1 MIKTSTQNSWT
12 VDLDKYEPVL
22 LDPMKAVTLRAGF
35 SLSEETE
42 DSGKRLRQLVD
53 FIHQARFYAET
64 ANLVVT
70 PRLSVNVSQN
80 VVEQIIYLAY
90 WKNYRLEFHMSRAED
105 HVAIWAHF
113 LNKPELNCVLDQFE
127 DGEDNQNALQEWLD
141 FLCNIIS
148 DHADIWQIYL
158 VVQDSIYD
166 QLTAP
171 TSRRVLIEVESA
183 GGQVVESDF
192 PTLPVRIC

>member
-1 MIKTSTQNSWT
+1 MNKTSTHHLWT

-22 LDPMKAVTLRAGF
+22 LDSMKAVKLRAGF
-35 SLSEETE
+35 SLSEEKE
-42 DSGKRLRQLVD
+42 DSGKRLRQLVE

-70 PRLSVNVSQN
+70 PHLSITVSQS

-90 WKNYRLEFHMSRAED
+90 WKNYRLEFQIGKAGD
-105 HVAIWAHF
+105 HVAIWARF
-113 LNKPELNCVLDQFE
+113 LNKPELNCTLDHFK

-166 QLTAP
+166 QLTIP
-171 TSRRVLIEVESA
+171 TSTRVFIEVEST
-183 GGQVVESDF
+183 GGQVVERDF
-192 PTLPVRIC
+192 PALPVPIC

>member
-1 MIKTSTQNSWT
+1 MIKTSTQNLWT

-22 LDPMKAVTLRAGF
+22 LDSMKAVKLRAGF
-35 SLSEETE
+35 SLSEEKE
-42 DSGKRLRQLVD
+42 DSGKRLRQLVE

-70 PRLSVNVSQN
+70 PHHSITVSQS

-90 WKNYRLEFHMSRAED
+90 WKNYRLEFQIGKAGD
-105 HVAIWAHF
+105 HVAIWARF
-113 LNKPELNCVLDQFE
+113 LNKPELNCMLDHFKV
-127 DGEDNQNALQEWLD
+127 GEDNQNALQEWLD

-148 DHADIWQIYL
+148 DHADIWQIYF

-166 QLTAP
+166 QLTVP
-171 TSRRVLIEVESA
+171 TSTRVFIEVEST
-183 GGQVVESDF
+183 GGQVVERDF
-192 PTLPVRIC
+192 PALPVPIC

>member
-1 MIKTSTQNSWT
+1 MTKTYTHNLWT
-12 VDLDKYEPVL
+12 VDLDKYEPIL
-22 LDPMKAVTLRAGF
+22 LDPQKAVIFRAGF

-42 DSGKRLRQLVD
+42 DSGKRLRRLVD
-53 FIHQARFYAET
+53 FIHRARFYAES

-70 PRLSVNVSQN
+70 PQLSINVSQN

-90 WKNYRLEFHMSRAED
+90 WKNYRLEFRIGKAGD
-105 HVAIWAHF
+105 HVTIWARF
-113 LNKPELNCVLDQFE
+113 LNKPELNCMLDQFE
-127 DGEDNQNALQEWLD
+127 DGKDNQNALQEWLD

-166 QLTAP
+166 QLTVP
-171 TSRRVLIEVESA
+171 TSTRVFIEVEST
-183 GGQVVESDF
+183 GGQVVESGF
-192 PTLPVRIC
+192 PALPVPIC

>member
-1 MIKTSTQNSWT
+1 MIKTSTQNLWA

-22 LDPMKAVTLRAGF
+22 LDSMKAVKLRVCF
-35 SLSEETE
+35 SLSEEKE
-42 DSGKRLRQLVD
+42 DSGKRLRQLVE

-70 PRLSVNVSQN
+70 PHHSITVSQS

-90 WKNYRLEFHMSRAED
+90 WKNYRLEFHIGKAGG
-105 HVAIWAHF
+105 HVAIWARF
-113 LNKPELNCVLDQFE
+113 LHKPELNCMLDQFE
-127 DGEDNQNALQEWLD
+127 DGEDNENALQAWLD

-158 VVQDSIYD
+158 VVQDCLYD
-166 QLTAP
+166 DLIIPTA
-171 TSRRVLIEVESA
+171 TRAFIEVEKDE
-183 GGQVVESDF
+183 GQLVESDF
-192 PTLPVRIC
+192 PTLPIPMC

>member
-12 VDLDKYEPVL
+12 VDLNNYEPVL
-22 LDPMKAVTLRAGF
+22 LDLKKAITLRAGF

-42 DSGKRLRQLVD
+42 DSGKHLRQLVD
-53 FIHQARFYAET
+53 FIHRARFYAES

-70 PRLSVNVSQN
+70 PHLSITVSQN

-90 WKNYRLEFHMSRAED
+90 WKNYRLEFHMSKAED
-105 HVAIWAHF
+105 HVAIWARF
-113 LNKPELNCVLDQFE
+113 LNKPELNCMLDQFE
-127 DGEDNQNALQEWLD
+127 AGEDNQNALQEWLD

-158 VVQDSIYD
+158 VVQDCLYD
-166 QLTAP
+166 DLIIPTA
-171 TSRRVLIEVESA
+171 TRAFIEVEKDE
-183 GGQVVESDF
+183 GQLVESDF
-192 PTLPVRIC
+192 PTLPIPMC

>member
-1 MIKTSTQNSWT
+1 MTKTYTQNSWT
-12 VDLDKYEPVL
+12 VDLDKYEPIL
-22 LDPMKAVTLRAGF
+22 LDPKKAVTLRAGF

-70 PRLSVNVSQN
+70 PHLSINVSQN

-105 HVAIWAHF
+105 HVAIWARF

-127 DGEDNQNALQEWLD
+127 AGEDNQKALQGLLD

-158 VVQDSIYD
+158 VVQGSIYD
-166 QLTAP
+166 QLTVP
-171 TSRRVLIEVESA
+171 TSTRVFIEVEST
-183 GGQVVESDF
+183 GCQVVESGF
-192 PTLPVRIC
+192 PASLVPIC

>member
-1 MIKTSTQNSWT
+1 MIKTSTQNLWT

-22 LDPMKAVTLRAGF
+22 LDSMKAVKLRACF
-35 SLSEETE
+35 SLSEEKE
-42 DSGKRLRQLVD
+42 DSGKRLRQLVE

-70 PRLSVNVSQN
+70 PHLSITVSKT

-90 WKNYRLEFHMSRAED
+90 WKNYRLEFQIGKAGD
-105 HVAIWAHF
+105 HVAIWARF
-113 LNKPELNCVLDQFE
+113 LNKPELNCMLDHFK

-166 QLTAP
+166 QLTIP
-171 TSRRVLIEVESA
+171 TSTRVFIEVEST
-183 GGQVVESDF
+183 GGQVVESGF
-192 PTLPVRIC
+192 PALHVPIC

>member
-22 LDPMKAVTLRAGF
+22 LDPTKVVTLRAGF
-35 SLSEETE
+35 SLSEEKE
-42 DSGKRLRQLVD
+42 DYGKRLRQLVD
-53 FIHQARFYAET
+53 FIHQARFYAES

-70 PRLSVNVSQN
+70 PHLSITVSQN

-90 WKNYRLEFHMSRAED
+90 WKNYRLEFHIGKAGD
-105 HVAIWAHF
+105 HVAIWARF
-113 LNKPELNCVLDQFE
+113 LNKPELNCMLDQFE
-127 DGEDNQNALQEWLD
+127 DGEDNQNALQGWLD

-158 VVQDSIYD
+158 AVQDSSYD
-166 QLTAP
+166 QLTVP
-171 TSRRVLIEVESA
+171 TSTRVFIEVESDE
-183 GGQVVESDF
+183 GQLAQTGL
-192 PTLPVRIC
+192 PALPVSIC

>member
-22 LDPMKAVTLRAGF
+22 LNPMKEVTLKADF
-35 SLSEETE
+35 SLSEEAA
-42 DSGKRLRQLVD
+42 DSGKRLRHLVD

-90 WKNYRLEFHMSRAED
+90 WKNYRLEFQLGKAGD
-105 HVAIWAHF
+105 HVAIWARF
-113 LNKPELNCVLDQFE
+113 LNKPELNCMLDHFE
-127 DGEDNQNALQEWLD
+127 DGKDNQKALQGWLD

-171 TSRRVLIEVESA
+171 TSRRVLIEVEST